1 MLQLIKRTDINDV
14 DSEVTIKPCSLHD
27 CFEMVEYVDAK
38 NGVDICNDGGFITFI
53 IYGQHYKK
61 NDEFYNVQHTI
72 QIRPFDKDK
81 EYVYI
86 F

>member
-1 MLQLIKRTDINDV
+1 MNDA
-14 DSEVTIKPCSLHD
+14 DFEVTIKPYSLHD

-38 NGVDICNDGGFITFI
+38 NGVDIFNDGGFITFI
-53 IYGQHYKK
+53 VYGQHYKK

-72 QIRPFDKDK
+72 QIRPFDKNK